1 MSQLT
6 GITPVYTDA
15 AGNKL
20 RADLAIIAEWIKPGS
35 KVLDLGCGDGV
46 LLAYLRDHHDVNGYG
61 LEINAFNIEA
71 CVKRDINVIQADLND
86 GLKEYFND
94 DSFDYVIMSQ
104 TLQATEQPD
113 LILKEMLRVGR
124 EGIVTFPNMAYW
136 RARLQLAVQ
145 GIMPVTKGLPNQWYN
160 TPNVHLCTL
169 QDFEALCRLHDIDVL
184 QREVVDHSHRRG
196 NLLMRLLPNLFG
208 EVAIY
213 RCSQEQG
220 VPPPAVPL

>member
-6 GITPVYTDA
+6 GITPVYDEGG
-15 AGNKL
+15 GNKL

-46 LLAYLRDHHDVNGYG
+46 LLAYLRDHRDVTGYG

-71 CVKRDINVIQADLND
+71 CVERDINVIQADLND
-86 GLKEYFND
+86 GLQEYFAD

-113 LILKEMLRVGR
+113 LILQEMVRVGR

-136 RARLQLAVQ
+136 RARLQLGVQ

-169 QDFEALCRLHDIDVL
+169 KDFQALCRQHDIDVL
-184 QREVVDHSHRRG
+184 QRTVVDHSHRRG
-196 NLLMRLLPNLFG
+196 NLLMSLMPNFLG

-213 RCSQEQG
+213 RCSRS
-220 VPPPAVPL
+220 LLR

>member
-6 GITPVYTDA
+6 EITPVYEE
-15 AGNKL
+15 GNENKL

-46 LLAYLRDHHDVNGYG
+46 LLAYLRDHQDVTGYG

-71 CVKRDINVIQADLND
+71 CVERDINVIQADLND
-86 GLKEYFND
+86 GLQEYFAD

-113 LILKEMLRVGR
+113 LILQEMLRVGR

-136 RARLQLAVQ
+136 RARLQLGVQ
-145 GIMPVTKGLPNQWYN
+145 GIMPVTKGLPHQWYN

-169 QDFEALCRLHDIDVL
+169 KDFQALCRQHDIDVL
-184 QREVVDHSHRRG
+184 QRTVVDHSHRRG
-196 NLLMRLLPNLFG
+196 NLLMSLLPNLLG

-213 RCSQEQG
+213 RCSRS
-220 VPPPAVPL
+220 LLR